1 MTELFRADRIHE
13 TLINSQ
19 KSAGGAAASGGG
31 TGSTAD
37 ANAESGPYDAEPA
50 EPVLT
55 GDLEGGEN
63 DNNFAY
69 AVHNGD
75 GAGDY

>member
-1 MTELFRADRIHE
+1 MTELSRADRIDE

-37 ANAESGPYDAEPA
+37 ANAESGPYNAESA
-50 EPVLT
+50 EPVLSA
-55 GDLEGGEN
+55 DLEAGEN
-63 DNNFAY
+63 DNNFGY